1 MTDSRLPCSAATED
15 AWLLVK
21 RGLFYRPNNSGY
33 TGIRD
38 EAGRYSRQD
47 ADEHMAAGGKAMR
60 EADAPEFMPGAYS
73 DIVIKR
79 LTEQRDEARVE
90 LARIRGDAQPAL
102 ETAPLRLCGYCKSW
116 NSKPCG
122 EGCCW
127 SQTDPT
133 IEKVRA
139 DDLKA
144 KQKHNRKHPLPVTF
158 ER

>member
-1 MTDSRLPCSAATED
+1 MENPANAELLIENLVQAAAEYENNCDRLVAKTIRVQLEKAKQ
-15 AWLLVK
+15 A
-21 RGLFYRPNNSGY
+21 
-33 TGIRD
+33 IRD
-38 EAGRYSRQD
+38 ALV
-47 ADEHMAAGGKAMR
+47 
-60 EADAPEFMPGAYS
+60 PTP
-73 DIVIKR
+73 
-79 LTEQRDEARVE
+79 
-90 LARIRGDAQPAL
+90 AQPAL

-127 SQTDPT
+127 SPTDPT

>member
-1 MTDSRLPCSAATED
+1 MTREEARQKADTII
-15 AWLLVK
+15 
-21 RGLFYRPNNSGY
+21 GLFWHNFQKSEPAFIMRDVIAIALENANAQTELPQG
-33 TGIRD
+33 GIT
-38 EAGRYSRQD
+38 S
-47 ADEHMAAGGKAMR
+47 
-60 EADAPEFMPGAYS
+60 
-73 DIVIKR
+73 V
-79 LTEQRDEARVE
+79 
-90 LARIRGDAQPAL
+90 AQPQQ
-102 ETAPLRLCGYCKSW
+102 ETAPLRLCDYCQSW

-127 SQTDPT
+127 SPTDPT